1 MVDPGALLRWASFLA
16 EPEPRALSP
25 SEKAEAEEVLSVLA
39 NAGIV
44 DWLDLSE
51 AKWALHLMVKGRA
64 AEGAELLR
72 RVLGGRLRV
81 VGRCVLGA
89 GEGGEALEA
98 CSSLPEGTAV
108 VAARGSQ
115 YIVLGDRSGVVRRGG
130 SCAAVVGE
138 NPVDAVA
145 GGALDSL
152 LFRGRKGVHYLVG
165 GTLYIAMGECTVGDA
180 VRAAGRLARA
190 AERLLGCVSR
200 GAAAVAE
207 ARRVAAE
214 RDFKACL
221 SLLSELQG

>member
-1 MVDPGALLRWASFLA
+1 VVDPGALLRWASFLA

-25 SEKAEAEEVLSVLA
+25 SERAEAEEALAVLA

-51 AKWALHLMVKGRA
+51 AKWALHMMVKGRA

-72 RVLGGRLRV
+72 RLLGGRFRV

-89 GEGGEALEA
+89 GEGGEALAA
-98 CSSLPEGTAV
+98 CSSLPEGAAM
-108 VAARGSQ
+108 VAARGTLF
-115 YIVLGDRSGVVRRGG
+115 IVLGDYGVVRRGG

-145 GGALDSL
+145 GALDSL
-152 LFRGRKGVHYLVG
+152 LFRGRRGVHYLVG
-165 GTLYIAMGECTVGDA
+165 GPLYIAMGECTVGDA
-180 VRAAGRLARA
+180 VRAAERLARA
-190 AERLLGCVSR
+190 ESRLRGCVSR

-207 ARRVAAE
+207 AKRRAAE
-214 RDFKACL
+214 RDFEACL